1 MIPRCALPGMSSL
14 SLRQHVGLVH
24 VPSWSSYGEFL
35 ALACILVLIPGP
47 DFAVVVKNTLMAGQ
61 RRGW

>member
-1 MIPRCALPGMSSL
+1 
-14 SLRQHVGLVH
+14 